1 MQTEIATA
9 ETPTDGT
16 PKGSNLTELFSGII
30 ADAQL
35 LFRQQ
40 VELVRAEF
48 LEDIR
53 RTRHVVQFFG
63 TGALLLSVGVVMLLV
78 AGVHLLQQLT
88 GCPAWASWAIVAGI
102 ALLLGGISIIVGSR
116 LLASYNPL
124 PDKAF
129 NAIQETVSCLTN
141 PQK

>member
-1 MQTEIATA
+1 MQTEITTA

-16 PKGSNLTELFSGII
+16 PKGSSLTELFSGII

-35 LFRQQ
+35 LFKQQ
-40 VELVRAEF
+40 VTLVRAEF

-53 RTRHVVQFFG
+53 RTRQVAQYFG
-63 TGALLLSVGVVMLLV
+63 IGALLLSVGVVMILV
-78 AGVHLLQQLT
+78 AVVYLVQHLT
-88 GCPAWASWAIVAGI
+88 GWPEWASWAAVGAVILV
-102 ALLLGGISIIVGSR
+102 LGGISMIVGSR

-124 PDKAF
+124 PDKSF

-141 PQK
+141 PPK